1 MRFAHDSERLF
12 AELLDY
18 YEVPWEYEPVE
29 FVLAWG
35 PDGQATSAFRPDFY
49 LSEHGLFLELTTL
62 RQDLVTPKNRKLRRL
77 TELYPDVNVRIL
89 YRRDYANLLLK
100 ARLAGSVRD
109 VARPADAPP
118 RVRSRRSA

>member
-1 MRFAHDSERLF
+1 
-12 AELLDY
+12 
-18 YEVPWEYEPVE
+18 VE
-29 FVLAWG
+29 FVLGWDERG
-35 PDGQATSAFRPDFY
+35 RPNWAFRPDFF
-49 LSEHGLFLELTTL
+49 LPDHGQFLELTTL